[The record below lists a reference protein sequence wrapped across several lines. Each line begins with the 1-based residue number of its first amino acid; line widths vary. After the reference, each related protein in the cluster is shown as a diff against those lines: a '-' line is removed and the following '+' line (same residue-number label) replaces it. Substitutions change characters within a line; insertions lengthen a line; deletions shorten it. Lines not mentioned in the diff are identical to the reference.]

1 MNKIIIDA
9 IIPKIALIIVNFLY
23 NFTLYLIHNSILII
37 NIILENFQTRNR
49 YAIIKFPKFE

>member
-37 NIILENFQTRNR
+37 NITL
-49 YAIIKFPKFE
+49 KFPEKK